1 MWLSSSVQSNKTDL
15 DAAEKILFANARFQI
30 HGKTSFSQSVGTTAV
45 DRVAD
50 EHTLIP
56 KSHFQVYTEYNEYYN
71 NAQYTWANKR
81 WLPVLLTSLFGNI
94 LLPK

>member
-30 HGKTSFSQSVGTTAV
+30 HGKTSFSQSVGATAV

-50 EHTLIP
+50 EHTLVP
-56 KSHFQVYTEYNEYYN
+56 KSHFQVDTEYEYN
-71 NAQYTWANKR
+71 NTQYTWANKR